1 MSNDNSEYRVVGD
14 TLNKI
19 SGKVLTIV
27 AGLLISIGTMA
38 YTDINTRLSSLEE
51 KASFLFQ
58 DKISRGEFVEQ
69 MNQIRRQNDAM
80 KSDILARQEGM
91 KSDILSRL
99 DLILKMQQKGQFSN
113 VP

>member
-1 MSNDNSEYRVVGD
+1 MTSESAGKAIGD

-38 YTDINTRLSSLEE
+38 YTNIDTRISTLEE
-51 KASFLFQ
+51 KTSYLFQ
-58 DKISRGEFVEQ
+58 DKISRGEFIQ
-69 MNQIRRQNDAM
+69 SLNQIRVQNDAM
-80 KSDILARQEGM
+80 KADILARQEGM

-99 DLILKMQQKGQFSN
+99 DLILKIQKGQNSN
-113 VP
+113 AE

>member
-1 MSNDNSEYRVVGD
+1 MSNEFNVNSTINS
-14 TLNKI
+14 TLTKI

-38 YTDINTRLSSLEE
+38 YTNINTRLTSLEE
-51 KASFLFQ
+51 KTSFLFQ

-69 MNQIRRQNDAM
+69 MNQIRRQNEAM
-80 KSDILARQEGM
+80 KSDIISRQDGM
-91 KSDILSRL
+91 KSDVLSRL
-99 DLILKMQQKGQFSN
+99 DLILKMQRKGQFTD